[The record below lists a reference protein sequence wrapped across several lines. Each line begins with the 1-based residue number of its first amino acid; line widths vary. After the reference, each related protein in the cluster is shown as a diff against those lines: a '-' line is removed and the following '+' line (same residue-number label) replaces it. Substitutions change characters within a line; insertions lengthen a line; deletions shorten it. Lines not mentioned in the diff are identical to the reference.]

1 MRFRFDV
8 IEDYTWSDGTPFTA
22 EDIKFTFDYI
32 IKHAGALGSQAYF
45 LTDYYES
52 NVVDGDFE
60 FILASNNYTSM
71 KSICNSIVILPKH
84 IWQTVR
90 NPSKEKNL
98 SPVGT
103 GAYYIAEGDYIED
116 STITV
121 TLRDDYD
128 ETLLKEM
135 FAGDPIRNISV
146 ILMSNEDVL
155 INAMREGSI
164 DLMMDTVTSS
174 KAYAVASNSD
184 YSNVKISSVNNA
196 FVTTLLFN
204 VGPYG
209 AFKEG
214 ASTDIPTKSGVPSPF
229 ASISRS

>member
-128 ETLLKEM
+128 EDLLKEM
-135 FAGDPIRNISV
+135 FAGEPIKNISA
-146 ILMSNEDVL
+146 ILMSN
-155 INAMREGSI
+155 
-164 DLMMDTVTSS
+164 
-174 KAYAVASNSD
+174 
-184 YSNVKISSVNNA
+184 
-196 FVTTLLFN
+196 
-204 VGPYG
+204 
-209 AFKEG
+209 
-214 ASTDIPTKSGVPSPF
+214 
-229 ASISRS
+229 